1 MDDVL
6 TGSGTRAAPP
16 RPTTAVSPRQLSPE
30 RVVQAAVEFVDKHGL
45 AELSMRRLG
54 AYLGVDPMALYRHVA
69 GRDAL
74 LDAVVEVVVEDVL
87 DTMRRETADS
97 SSWQDYLHRLAFAVR
112 GAALEHP
119 QVFPLVAT
127 RPPAAPWLRPPLRSV
142 RWVELFLSTLRRA
155 GFTGR
160 QAVAAYRAFTS
171 FLLGH
176 LLLEVSAL
184 GVDTGPEPELE
195 PDGDTED
202 LDDFPTVRGLQPE
215 LTEDHSAAEFQRALD
230 DLLARVE
237 EMRLGEDP
245 AV

>member
-1 MDDVL
+1 MDEGRG
-6 TGSGTRAAPP
+6 TGNGALPRAG
-16 RPTTAVSPRQLSPE
+16 TAVSPRQLSPQ

-45 AELSMRRLG
+45 GELSMRRLG

-74 LDAVVEVVVEDVL
+74 LDAVVGVVVDDVL
-87 DTMRRETADS
+87 EVMRREERGAL
-97 SSWQDYLHRLAFAVR
+97 SWRDYLERLAFAVR

-142 RWVELFLSTLRRA
+142 RWVELFLTTLRRS
-155 GFTGR
+155 GFSGR

-184 GVDTGPEPELE
+184 GVRTGPVEEP
-195 PDGDTED
+195 PAVVSASD
-202 LDDFPTVRGLQPE
+202 LSSFPTVRSLQDE

-230 DLLARVE
+230 DLLDRVE
-237 EMRLGEDP
+237 LMRRGQDP

>member
-1 MDDVL
+1 M
-6 TGSGTRAAPP
+6 
-16 RPTTAVSPRQLSPE
+16 AVSPRQLSAE

-45 AELSMRRLG
+45 RELTMRRLG

-74 LDAVVEVVVEDVL
+74 LDAVVGVVVDDVL
-87 DTMRRETADS
+87 EVMRAEERGGT
-97 SSWQDYLHRLAFAVR
+97 SWQEYLHRLAFAVR
-112 GAALEHP
+112 GAALAHP
-119 QVFPLVAT
+119 EVFPLVAT

-155 GFTGR
+155 GFSGR

-184 GVDTGPEPELE
+184 GVDTGPVAE
-195 PDGDTED
+195 PDPERAPVAD
-202 LDDFPTVRGLQPE
+202 LEQFPTVAGLQAE
-215 LTEDHSAAEFQRALD
+215 LTEDHSAAEFQHALD
-230 DLLARVE
+230 DLLDRVAA
-237 EMRLGEDP
+237 MRAEPDP
-245 AV
+245 VR